1 MNKFTVV
8 IVSLVVVIGLF
19 IALAMI
25 KQPSSP
31 QPSTSPTVSP
41 VSNATGSP
49 QANAT
54 VSIVYND
61 SGFSPAQTT
70 VNAGQSITFT
80 NRLSEQIQVDSDP
93 HPIHTDDPELNV
105 GVIGA
110 GQSKTI
116 TVSAKG
122 SFGIHNHLNPSMKAR
137 VTIL

>member
-25 KQPSSP
+25 KKPSSSQPSL
-31 QPSTSPTVSP
+31 SPTVSP

-61 SGFSPAQTT
+61 SGFSPSQTT

-80 NRLSEQIQVDSDP
+80 NRSSEQIQVDSDP

-122 SFGIHNHLNPSMKAR
+122 SYGIHNHLNPSEKAR
-137 VTIL
+137 VTIQ